1 MEQPKVETP
10 IVEKKAIMANS
21 KAKGK
26 SLPKNQKGSQV
37 KGISS
42 EAFLSSL
49 WYSWPYKTKLFQA
62 SCS

>member
-37 KGISS
+37 KHFCHHCGTHGHTRPNCFKLH
-42 EAFLSSL
+42 AL
-49 WYSWPYKTKLFQA
+49 KTTDL
-62 SCS
+62 